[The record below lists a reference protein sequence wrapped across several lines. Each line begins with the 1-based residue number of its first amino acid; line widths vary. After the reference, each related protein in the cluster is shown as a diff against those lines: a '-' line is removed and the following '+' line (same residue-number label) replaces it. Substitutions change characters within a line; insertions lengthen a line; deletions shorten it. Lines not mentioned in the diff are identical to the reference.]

1 VVGRLAVL
9 LGTEECRDLGVGERS
24 TRGNSTWSLSAESTT
39 GVMFGAEADEELDVD
54 ESFDDSVRS
63 DRDLTQALKAM

>member
-1 VVGRLAVL
+1 
-9 LGTEECRDLGVGERS
+9 
-24 TRGNSTWSLSAESTT
+24 
-39 GVMFGAEADEELDVD
+39 MFGAEADEELDVD